1 MTLSKDLPNELFLQ
15 IGLYLNRYQLVNCAL
30 VCKSWSISFIP
41 QIWSNLEIGSD
52 KPISALTEEDI
63 SCKASWIRTLAIYDC
78 ESTIRY
84 SNVGKRCTQLQ
95 SLAITTTYSKDEPEM
110 NYWRACRDLVK
121 QNRRTLVSLML
132 KDMPLPASKP
142 KYGGS
147 NWSPLLSISQCPHSR
162 LRRLRLESCELPY
175 RHLKAF
181 WDICEKLEV
190 LELNNVPFE
199 LPRLRATTRKTS
211 GPGDHPQ
218 KQNLGS
224 IHQQRVVRF
233 SNLLELTLDR
243 SGPRSALKQL
253 ERIIRQAPK
262 LKKLDWHIR
271 NAQFPVTR
279 FIYLLSGQSK
289 YYRTPT
295 PEDAD
300 PRGPLELC
308 TAPSWPNLDSLRVRS
323 WRYLELDPEDY
334 LTIVKMIKRLQF
346 LELPVDVMTPAIV
359 DSLLQFHSD
368 TLTVLDWRT
377 VYFGQ
382 YSERENAAS
391 IQQVLSSCPNLT
403 KVLFR
408 FIHAQYLIEG
418 GDSWVCCDRLEEI
431 RFRLDMTLIDWNP
444 PRLGATDQEKQD
456 VSWAVFQQLG
466 RLRKLRILDVNSSL
480 QYTISMGLSL
490 LSNLKEL
497 ETIKF
502 YGSQHMTPQD
512 VDWIVQNLI
521 SLNTIEGT
529 DRLVANHSRFASRMN
544 PQDCALAAMF
554 NRRGIKTPGSVYPE
568 GYLDGLEVTWDN
580 PQTESVS
587 SDDIQTEINPL
598 ENLGDVFN

>member
-1 MTLSKDLPNELFLQ
+1 MSKDLPNELFLQ
-15 IGLYLNRYQLVNCAL
+15 IGLYLNRYQLLSCTL
-30 VCKSWSISFIP
+30 VCKSWSVLFIP

-63 SCKASWIRTLAIYDC
+63 SCKASWIRTLAIHDC

-95 SLAITTTYSKDEPEM
+95 SLAITTTSSKDELET

-121 QNRRTLVSLML
+121 QNRRTLVSLTL
-132 KDMPLPASKP
+132 KYMPLPASKP

-162 LRRLRLESCELPY
+162 LRRLRLEDCELPY

-190 LELNNVPFE
+190 LELNDVPFE
-199 LPRLRATTRKTS
+199 LPVLRATPETTS
-211 GPGDHPQ
+211 GPGDHPR

-224 IHQQRVVRF
+224 VHQQRVVRF

-243 SGPRSALKQL
+243 SGPRNPLNQL

-262 LKKLDWHIR
+262 LRKLDWHIDG
-271 NAQFPVTR
+271 AYFPVSR
-279 FIYLLSGQSK
+279 FIYLLSGRSE
-289 YYRTPT
+289 YYRTLT
-295 PEDAD
+295 PEDAH
-300 PRGPLELC
+300 PRAPFELC
-308 TAPSWPNLDSLRVRS
+308 TAPSWPNLDSLRVIS
-323 WRYLELDPEDY
+323 WRYLEFDPEDY
-334 LTIVKMIKRLQF
+334 VTIVKTIKRLQC
-346 LELPVDVMTPAIV
+346 LELPINVVVTPPLV
-359 DSLLQFHSD
+359 DSLLQFHSN
-368 TLTVLDWRT
+368 TLTMLDWRT
-377 VYFGQ
+377 HYWQGSQ
-382 YSERENAAS
+382 KEYAAS
-391 IQQVLSSCPNLT
+391 IHKILSSCANLT

-408 FIHAQYLIEG
+408 IIHAQYLIEG
-418 GDSWVCCDRLEEI
+418 GDSWVCCDRLEEL
-431 RFRLDMTLIDWNP
+431 RFGLEMTLIDWNP
-444 PRLGATDQEKQD
+444 PRLGATEQEKKD
-456 VSWAVFQQLG
+456 VSWAVFQHLG

-480 QYTISMGLSL
+480 QYTISMGLVL

-502 YGSQHMTPQD
+502 YGDQHMTPQD
-512 VDWIVQNLI
+512 VDWIVENLT
-521 SLNTIEGT
+521 SLNEIEGT
-529 DRLVANHSRFASRMN
+529 DRLVANHSRFMSRMN
-544 PQDCALAAMF
+544 PHDCALAAMF
-554 NRRGIKTPGSVYPE
+554 KRRGIKTPGNVYPE
-568 GYLDGLEVTWDN
+568 GYLEGFEVTWDK